1 MNRSTEI
8 EVKVGIFVA
17 LGLGLIMVTI
27 LMLGGGQALFQSN
40 MTFHT
45 KFGQIEG
52 LVEGATVKVAG
63 VKVGQISNIK
73 FLNDT
78 GQVDVTFSVARK
90 FKDVVHQDS
99 TAGIQTQGML
109 GDRYIIIASGS
120 PGSAV
125 AAEGAELKSEAPKE
139 LKDYLTDADEVID
152 KLKTSLEH
160 VDSILGSF
168 NKDGR
173 SETFFRNL
181 AGFSNHVNDGTKT
194 LHDSMDHLKSIMAKV
209 DKGEGTLG
217 ALVNDP
223 ALYDD
228 LRALL
233 GGANRNRVLKYFIKK
248 SVEESREAAKDQ
260 KK

>member
-1 MNRSTEI
+1 MNRSLEI

-27 LMLGGGQALFQSN
+27 LMLGGGQAIFQSN
-40 MTFHT
+40 MTYHT
-45 KFGQIEG
+45 KFAQIEG

-63 VKVGQISNIK
+63 VKVGQISSIK

-78 GQVDVTFSVARK
+78 GQVDVSFTVASK

-99 TAGIQTQGML
+99 TVGIQTQGML
-109 GDRYIIIASGS
+109 GDRYITIGTGS
-120 PGSAV
+120 PSSSA
-125 AAEGAELKSEAPKE
+125 APDGTELKSEAPKE
-139 LKDYLTDADEVID
+139 LKDYLTDADAVID
-152 KLKTSLEH
+152 KLKTSLMH
-160 VDSILGSF
+160 VDGILNAF
-168 NKDGR
+168 HKDNR
-173 SETFFRNL
+173 SETFFRNIT
-181 AGFSNHVNDGTKT
+181 GFSTHVSEGTKS
-194 LHDSMDHLKSIMAKV
+194 LNDSMDHFKSIMLKV